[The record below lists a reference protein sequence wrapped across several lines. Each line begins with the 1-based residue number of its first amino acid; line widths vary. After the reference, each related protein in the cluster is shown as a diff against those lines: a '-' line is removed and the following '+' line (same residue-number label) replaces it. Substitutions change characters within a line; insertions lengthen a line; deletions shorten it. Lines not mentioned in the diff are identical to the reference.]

1 MPTNTV
7 VQSQE
12 QRSQIQ
18 NREVCMQM
26 LRARLYEMELEKQQA
41 ELGAE
46 RQSQIGHGNR
56 SEKIRTYN
64 FPQGRVTDHRIG
76 LTLYKLDKIMNG
88 DIEEIIDAC
97 ASLYETK
104 SFRDITIRDIGEKT
118 SFTRTSIYNYYHS
131 KEEIFLAL
139 LRREHEAW
147 TEDLNGISRQYGKL
161 SAEEFADKLARSLEK
176 RGMYAQTDVHE
187 HLRYG
192 GQQPSG
198 KSGGLQKVLCKRAAG
213 CHVLPGKVFPSMTAD
228 NIQEFLYALFPFLF
242 GVYPY
247 TSHTEKQIQAMKM
260 AHVHFISHSIYEL
273 VKPFAVRLLQSFSP

>member
-1 MPTNTV
+1 MPKGSEELTK
-7 VQSQE
+7 
-12 QRSQIQ
+12 
-18 NREVCMQM
+18 
-26 LRARLYEMELEKQQA
+26 ARK
-41 ELGAE
+41 
-46 RQSQIGHGNR
+46 
-56 SEKIRTYN
+56 
-64 FPQGRVTDHRIG
+64 
-76 LTLYKLDKIMNG
+76 
-88 DIEEIIDAC
+88 EEIIDAC

-176 RGMYAQTDVHE
+176 RGCMLKLMSMNIYDMEVNSRLENLADFKKSYANA
-187 HLRYG
+187 
-192 GQQPSG
+192 
-198 KSGGLQKVLCKRAAG
+198 LQAVTCCLERF
-213 CHVLPGKVFPSMTAD
+213 FPSMTAD

-260 AHVHFISHSIYEL
+260 AHVHFIGHSIYEL